1 VIDAKKTI
9 VVTGIGVVSPYGIGW
24 AALRDGMLA
33 GKCCL
38 QPATDLYPGFQ
49 GTLAKVGELPQLPE
63 SHNFSRSDKLAVL
76 AARDAMSGFNGVS
89 ETLRASGIIMAST
102 VAGLSEIDAEIARG
116 AADWY
121 RHGGLKR
128 ASSFS
133 VSCVGAAVGK
143 HLKIDGPNC
152 TVSVAC
158 ASGAMSIALGA
169 NMLLD
174 GAAPMVL
181 AGGSDALCPFT
192 LSGFNSLQALDPQL
206 CRPFDQNRQGLNI
219 GEGAAVLL
227 LETLAH
233 ARERGAPIHAVLRG
247 WAMTNDA
254 SHPTAPRNDGAG
266 LATCIG
272 QALERSGC
280 GIDEI
285 GYVNAHGTG
294 TPLNDIAETHAIE
307 RAFSGRATP
316 IPVSSTKSYFGHC
329 LGAAGALEAAITIT
343 AMQSGALFPTLR
355 LTNPIESDSVDYLR
369 GELRRVPLPVA
380 MSVSAGFGGS
390 NAALVF
396 GRLSA

>member
-1 VIDAKKTI
+1 MIDAKKTI

-24 AALRDGMLA
+24 DALRDGMLA
-33 GKCCL
+33 GKSCL
-38 QPATDLYPGFQ
+38 QPATDLYPGFR
-49 GTLAKVGELPQLPE
+49 GTLARVGDLPHFAE
-63 SHNFSRSDKLAVL
+63 SHHFSRSDKLAV
-76 AARDAMSGFNGVS
+76 AAAQDAVSGFSGTS
-89 ETLRASGIIMAST
+89 AALRASGIVMAST
-102 VAGLSEIDAEIARG
+102 VAGLSEIDAEIAKG

-128 ASSFS
+128 AASYS
-133 VSCVGAAVGK
+133 VSCVGAAVGT
-143 HLKIDGPNC
+143 HLRIDGPAC

-174 GAAPMVL
+174 GVAPMVL

-192 LSGFNSLQALDPQL
+192 LSGFNSLQALDSSP
-206 CRPFDQNRQGLNI
+206 CRPFDQNRQGLNL

-266 LATCIG
+266 LAACIG
-272 QALERSGC
+272 HALERSGC
-280 GIDEI
+280 GIDEV

-294 TPLNDIAETHAIE
+294 TPLNDIAETHAFE
-307 RAFSGRATP
+307 RAFRGRATP
-316 IPVSSTKSYFGHC
+316 VPVSSTKSYFGHC

-343 AMQSGALFPTLR
+343 AMQAGALFPTLR
-355 LTNPIESDSVDYLR
+355 LTDPIESEGVEYLR
-369 GELRRVPLPVA
+369 GELRRVSLPVA

-396 GRLSA
+396 GRLRA

>member
-1 VIDAKKTI
+1 MIDAKKTI

-24 AALRDGMLA
+24 DALRDGMLA

-49 GTLAKVGELPQLPE
+49 GTLARVGELPHLPE
-63 SHNFSRSDKLAVL
+63 SHHFSRSDKLAVV
-76 AARDAMSGFNGVS
+76 AAQDAVSGFSGS
-89 ETLRASGIIMAST
+89 SATLRASGIVMAST
-102 VAGLSEIDAEIARG
+102 VAGLSEIDAEIAKG

-128 ASSFS
+128 AASYS

-143 HLKIDGPNC
+143 HLQIDGPAC

-192 LSGFNSLQALDPQL
+192 LSGFNSLQALDPEP
-206 CRPFDQNRQGLNI
+206 CRPFDQNRQGLNL

-233 ARERGAPIHAVLRG
+233 A
-247 WAMTNDA
+247 T
-254 SHPTAPRNDGAG
+254 
-266 LATCIG
+266 
-272 QALERSGC
+272 
-280 GIDEI
+280 
-285 GYVNAHGTG
+285 
-294 TPLNDIAETHAIE
+294 
-307 RAFSGRATP
+307 
-316 IPVSSTKSYFGHC
+316 
-329 LGAAGALEAAITIT
+329 
-343 AMQSGALFPTLR
+343 
-355 LTNPIESDSVDYLR
+355 
-369 GELRRVPLPVA
+369 
-380 MSVSAGFGGS
+380 
-390 NAALVF
+390 
-396 GRLSA
+396 